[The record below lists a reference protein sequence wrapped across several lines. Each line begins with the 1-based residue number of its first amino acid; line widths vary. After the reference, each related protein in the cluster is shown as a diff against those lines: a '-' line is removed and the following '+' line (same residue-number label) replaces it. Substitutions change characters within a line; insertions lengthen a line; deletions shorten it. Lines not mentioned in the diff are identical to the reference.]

1 MIFDLISHLLVMCS
15 VRMLSFKSKFLMFS
29 VHVMLKNTLTRVK
42 KGVILS
48 WKSVESD
55 HSEISMLVMLM

>member
-1 MIFDLISHLLVMCS
+1 
-15 VRMLSFKSKFLMFS
+15 MFS